1 MRRLFCAPTWQ
12 IEMTLQAGPREAAES
27 PPQRSSASSAM
38 CKPVVRTQSGSLWH
52 MHAPML
58 ANPSHAFTTT
68 QTNPDN
74 RTGSALLCPTARGGV
89 RVASQRPQRP
99 TLCRTPRSKRRAH
112 SQTGPARGNSTSAI
126 RSASV
131 LQLRLVLASRAT
143 LRESPTSLPPT
154 SRHPVRRPAP
164 HGRLLRHSRWPAA
177 RRPQRPGACPPGFQ
191 LHSPLRRRQ
200 HRYCI
205 FVRPHALA
213 PLLPH
218 ISRKTVSQV
227 STPSSGYPPCH

>member
-1 MRRLFCAPTWQ
+1 MEFALRSSKVTIFSAMIGMGQGKDGRVMSRLVVRSSDLAGGNSAAICGACSALPTWQ

-74 RTGSALLCPTARGGV
+74 RTGSALRCPTARGGV

-99 TLCRTPRSKRRAH
+99 TLCRTPRSKRRAQ
-112 SQTGPARGNSTSAI
+112 S
-126 RSASV
+126 
-131 LQLRLVLASRAT
+131 
-143 LRESPTSLPPT
+143 
-154 SRHPVRRPAP
+154 
-164 HGRLLRHSRWPAA
+164 
-177 RRPQRPGACPPGFQ
+177 
-191 LHSPLRRRQ
+191 
-200 HRYCI
+200 
-205 FVRPHALA
+205 
-213 PLLPH
+213 
-218 ISRKTVSQV
+218 
-227 STPSSGYPPCH
+227 